1 MRSRRLPWLGGLL
14 LLLAPVLASDA
25 IQARGR
31 PKDRIP
37 RADLPEWVREAA
49 QRPVF
54 EEGHDVTWLLVE
66 TLVEPLPDAGV
77 RITARRAGK
86 VVRDPG
92 REALGSTT
100 VFYRDEDEVVSL
112 KAWNIL
118 PDGTVRAAKPARDVH
133 DRPAISG
140 YSVYDDVRVRTIAAP
155 GVQVGS
161 IVASENVKLQG
172 FDTGAY
178 PFYFGS
184 LDAPTVE
191 SRFTLRVPEGWRW
204 DAVQRRTE
212 DTGIELTQRDDG
224 FTLSGS
230 NLVSQPREE
239 LRPAFYEIVPMVWG
253 RWWSPDGKRG
263 YEDWNA
269 VARWY
274 EKLSAPVLEEA
285 GEAAEIGARLD
296 PAGPEE
302 LKASLTEAFAFAARQ
317 VRYVSIQIGI
327 GGYLPS
333 SPADVCRLRYGD
345 CKAKS
350 FLMRALVG
358 PWGLVS
364 YPVLVRLR
372 HTGPVAADVPSPNQF
387 NHAIVAIV
395 LPEDA
400 GEDLWATLDVEG
412 VGRVLFMDA
421 TANHSSPW
429 ELPDLVQ
436 GTSALLVT
444 PDGGKLIRLPEQPP
458 SAAVTTRRLEARID
472 ADGAL
477 TEATLVESWTGNQA
491 SDIRHYYAGKP
502 EDDRRRGVLEDLQDR
517 FPGAVVEDYR
527 IEGLNEVEAP
537 VVETTRMTGGRLG
550 KRVSTMLI
558 LEPARSGYG
567 LLGTRLPPPPRRWPL
582 KVGSPREER
591 VDVSVEL
598 PTGWVPEEL
607 PEPLHLESG
616 DMEVETEWAFAAGK
630 LTYRRTARL
639 LVSRVPPD
647 RYASF
652 RDALSRL
659 QHERASAVVL
669 VPR

>member
-1 MRSRRLPWLGGLL
+1 L
-14 LLLAPVLASDA
+14 LLLALTAAPDA
-25 IQARGR
+25 VHGRGK

-37 RADLPEWVREAA
+37 RADLPEWVREASD
-49 QRPVF
+49 RPAF
-54 EEGHDVTWLLVE
+54 ADGHDVTWLLVE

-77 RITARRAGK
+77 RITTRHAGK
-86 VVRDPG
+86 VVREAG
-92 REALGSTT
+92 RGMLGSWT
-100 VFYRDEDEVVSL
+100 VFYGQEDEVVSQ

-118 PDGTVRAAKPARDVH
+118 PDGTVRASKPGRDVR
-133 DRPAISG
+133 DAPAVAG
-140 YSVYDDVRVRTIAAP
+140 YSVYDDVRASTIAAP

-161 IVASENVKLQG
+161 IVASESVKLQG
-172 FDTGAY
+172 IDTGAY

-184 LDAPTVE
+184 LDEPTVR
-191 SRFTLRVPEGWRW
+191 SRFTLRVPEGWGW
-204 DAVQRRTE
+204 EAVRRRME

-230 NLVSQPREE
+230 DLVSQPREE
-239 LRPAFYEIVPMVWG
+239 LRPAFHELLPLVWG
-253 RWWSPDGKRG
+253 RWWSPDGARG

-269 VARWY
+269 VGRWY
-274 EKLSAPVLEEA
+274 EELSAPVLEDT
-285 GEAAEIGARLD
+285 GESAEIGARLD
-296 PAGPEE
+296 PSGPEE
-302 LKASLTEAFAFAARQ
+302 LKASLAEAFAFAART

-350 FLMRALVG
+350 FLMRALVA
-358 PWGLVS
+358 PWGLAS
-364 YPVLVRLR
+364 YPVLVRFR
-372 HTGPVAADVPSPNQF
+372 SHGPVAADVPSPNQF
-387 NHAIVAIV
+387 NHAIVAIA

-412 VGRVLFMDA
+412 VGRVLFMDP
-421 TANHSSPW
+421 TANEGSPW
-429 ELPDLVQ
+429 DLPDVVQ

-444 PDGGKLIRLPEQPP
+444 PDGGELIRLPDQPP
-458 SAAVTTRRLEARID
+458 SAAVTTHRLEARID

-477 TEATLVESWTGNQA
+477 TAATLVDSWTGNKA

-502 EDDRRRGVLEDLQDR
+502 EDDRRRDVLEDLQGR
-517 FPGAVVEDYR
+517 FPGSVVEDYR
-527 IEGLNEVEAP
+527 IEGLSEVEAP

-591 VDVSVEL
+591 VHVSIEL
-598 PTGWVPEEL
+598 PSGWVPEEL
-607 PEPLHLESG
+607 PEPLRLESG

-639 LVSRVPPD
+639 LASRVPPE

-659 QHERASAVVL
+659 QQERASAVVL